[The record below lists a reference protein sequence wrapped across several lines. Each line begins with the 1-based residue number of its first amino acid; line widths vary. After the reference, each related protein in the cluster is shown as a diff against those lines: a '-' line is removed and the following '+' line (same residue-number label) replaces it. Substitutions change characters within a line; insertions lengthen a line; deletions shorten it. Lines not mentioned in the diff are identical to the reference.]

1 VPASTAVNLTNVAL
15 LHSVTTAQAAVA
27 VATLRGVVSDPIVQ
41 RGIANWELQLYT
53 VSMDMK
59 ACSVMGV
66 GSAAAGTA
74 HHSMQKAQ

>member
-1 VPASTAVNLTNVAL
+1 M
-15 LHSVTTAQAAVA
+15 
-27 VATLRGVVSDPIVQ
+27 VSDPIVQ